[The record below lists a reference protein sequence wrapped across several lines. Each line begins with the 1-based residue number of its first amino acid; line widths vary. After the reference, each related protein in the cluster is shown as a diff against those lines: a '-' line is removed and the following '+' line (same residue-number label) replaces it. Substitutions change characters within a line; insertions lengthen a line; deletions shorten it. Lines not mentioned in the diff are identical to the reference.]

1 MKKTQPTSPP
11 VLDSPPA
18 PPTASTAPKSSL
30 WLKVG
35 LGIGVLVVL
44 ATFVGAVYYLLQPTT
59 PTARIRDVFLIFLAL
74 EVFLI
79 GLGLLI
85 LIIQLAVLLNL
96 LQNEI
101 QPILRS
107 TQQTLNTVRGTTVFL
122 SEHLVE
128 PVLKLNEYLAMFQR
142 VGGFFRRPSKKSP
155 KGE

>member
-1 MKKTQPTSPP
+1 MIF
-11 VLDSPPA
+11 A
-18 PPTASTAPKSSL
+18 A
-30 WLKVG
+30 
-35 LGIGVLVVL
+35 
-44 ATFVGAVYYLLQPTT
+44 FVGAVYYLLQPTT

-85 LIIQLAVLLNL
+85 LIIQLAVLINL
-96 LQNEI
+96 IQNEI